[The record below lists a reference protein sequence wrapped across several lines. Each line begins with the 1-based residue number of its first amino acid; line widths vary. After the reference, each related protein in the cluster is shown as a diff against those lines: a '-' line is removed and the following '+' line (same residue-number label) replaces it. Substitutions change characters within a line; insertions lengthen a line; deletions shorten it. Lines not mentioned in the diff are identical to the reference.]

1 VQVVPVKPISAGPP
15 DKSEYENPSRGAN
28 EDDARKVLIPRDM
41 VVAAKMLELLR
52 DLDPP
57 EARRALNYVRD
68 VAGVDFVSQLLDT
81 NPDIR

>member
-1 VQVVPVKPISAGPP
+1 MQVVPVKPISAGPP

-28 EDDARKVLIPRDM
+28 EVVIPRDM

-68 VAGVDFVSQLLDT
+68 AAGVDFVSQLLDT